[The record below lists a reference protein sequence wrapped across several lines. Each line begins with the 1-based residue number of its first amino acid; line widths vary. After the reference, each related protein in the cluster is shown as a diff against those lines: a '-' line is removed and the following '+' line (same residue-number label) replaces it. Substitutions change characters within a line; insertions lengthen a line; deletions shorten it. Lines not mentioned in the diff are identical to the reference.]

1 MKLFKKRVDE
11 APAVGLHLRMGGGF
25 FGVLGMFFGVPVFA
39 CLRMLV
45 KWLMDRRLT
54 RRGMPTEASAY
65 VERKEALRQ
74 SHAAARA
81 DEGAEDKPE

>member
-1 MKLFKKRVDE
+1 MAILV
-11 APAVGLHLRMGGGF
+11 GGGF
-25 FGVLGMFFGVPVFA
+25 FGVPGMFFGVPVFA

-74 SHAAARA
+74 SRTAGNA
-81 DEGAEDKPE
+81 EEPEDKSEEDLKEKSE